1 MLLFSLVFWKFLRF
15 NSLNTF
21 KTNSI
26 IMPEPERKEERSRD
40 QIIADAQ
47 KYLEIHNVMT
57 MATASLNG
65 EPDASA
71 LEYASD
77 GLNTY
82 VSTRP
87 TSKKV
92 QFINQN
98 PKVFYEVHDTTK
110 IDLDSI
116 LNMQALQVS
125 ASAEII
131 QPSNSRFNNA
141 FDIMLKKFPVFSK
154 LKKES
159 RVILLFKPKIVWFL
173 NYREKFFHRD
183 MVSFVE

>member
-1 MLLFSLVFWKFLRF
+1 
-15 NSLNTF
+15 
-21 KTNSI
+21 
-26 IMPEPERKEERSRD
+26 MPEPERNERKKEE
-40 QIIADAQ
+40 IIADAQ
-47 KYLEIHNVMT
+47 KYLETHNVMT

-71 LEYASD
+71 LEYASND

-82 VSTRP
+82 VSCRP
-87 TSKKV
+87 NSKKV
-92 QFINQN
+92 QYIKEN
-98 PKVFYEVHDTTK
+98 PKVFYEIHDTTK
-110 IDLDSI
+110 IDMDNI

-125 ASAEII
+125 ATAEII
-131 QPSNSRFNNA
+131 QPSDKRFNGA
-141 FDIMLKKFPVFSK
+141 FNVMLKKFPVFSN